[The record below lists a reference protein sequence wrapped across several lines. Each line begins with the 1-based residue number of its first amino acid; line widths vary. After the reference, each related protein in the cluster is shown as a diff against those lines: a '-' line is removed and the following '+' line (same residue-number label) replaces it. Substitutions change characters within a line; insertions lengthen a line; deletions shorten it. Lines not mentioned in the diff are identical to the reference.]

1 MKTVPLSA
9 ARTLHL
15 AAQGLLAP
23 PRRKAAKADVLT
35 AIRQMG
41 QLQIDTIH
49 VVARSPYLVL
59 FSRIGAYE
67 PAWLDAH
74 LAEGKLF
81 EYWSHEACFVP
92 IEDYGLLRHR
102 MLDPVGMGWKYAA
115 DWHGK
120 YRADIDSLLEHIRQN
135 GAVRAADFAREGGKG
150 NGWWDWKPEKRH
162 LEVLFATGQ
171 LMVSARHNF
180 HRIYDLAERVLPGWD
195 DARDLQ
201 PVEAVARELLLR
213 SCRALG
219 IARADWVADYYRLPR
234 RPYVDALNALADE
247 GELVRVQVDGWK
259 QDTFVHRE
267 FAPMIDDAMTGKL
280 ASTVTTVLSPFDP
293 VVWDRKRAAA
303 LFDFD
308 YAIECYT
315 PAAKRKYGY
324 FVLPLLSRGKLVGR
338 VDAKAHRAEGV
349 FELKSFH
356 LEPGVRLSGRLTDDL
371 RRALQRCA
379 DWHGTPELR
388 ITSGPKEVLAAFRDE
403 AKKRALSETPPTPA
417 TAKTRRAQSTRRA
430 ALSTD

>member
-1 MKTVPLSA
+1 MKTLPLPA

-15 AAQGLLAP
+15 AAQGLLTP
-23 PRRKAAKADVLT
+23 PRRKAVKADVLDT
-35 AIRQMG
+35 IARMT

-59 FSRIGAYE
+59 FSRLGAY
-67 PAWLDAH
+67 PQQWLDEH

-92 IEDYGLLRHR
+92 TEDYGLLRHR
-102 MLDPVGMGWKYAA
+102 MLDPSGMGWKYAA
-115 DWHGK
+115 EWHK
-120 YRADIDSLLEHIRQN
+120 KHRKAIDALLAHIRAT
-135 GAVRAADFAREGGKG
+135 GPVRSADFVREAGKG

-162 LEVLFATGQ
+162 LEVLFAIGQ
-171 LMVSARHNF
+171 LMVAERRNF
-180 HRIYDLAERVLPGWD
+180 HRVYDLTERVMPNWD

-201 PVEAVARELLLR
+201 PADAVTAEVLR
-213 SCRALG
+213 RTCRALG
-219 IARADWVADYYRLPR
+219 VARADWVADYYRLPR
-234 RPYVDALNALADE
+234 RPYRDELHTLADQ
-247 GELVRVQVDGWK
+247 GELIQVQVEGWK
-259 QDTFVHRE
+259 QDTFVHRDI
-267 FAPMIDDAMTGKL
+267 APMLDDAASGKL

-338 VDAKAHRAEGV
+338 VDAKAHRTQQV
-349 FELKSFH
+349 FEVKSLH
-356 LEPGVRLSGRLTDDL
+356 METGVRLSARLAGDL

-379 DWHGTPELR
+379 DWHGTPQLQ
-388 ITSGPKEVLAAFRDE
+388 ITSAPADWLE
-403 AKKRALSETPPTPA
+403 ALTLSADNDAPA
-417 TAKTRRAQSTRRA
+417 
-430 ALSTD
+430 

>member
-1 MKTVPLSA
+1 MKILPLSA
-9 ARTLHL
+9 ARTIHL
-15 AAQGLLAP
+15 AAQGLLSP
-23 PRRKAAKADVLT
+23 PRRKATKADVLD
-35 AIRQMG
+35 AIRRMA

-59 FSRIGAYE
+59 FSRLGAYL
-67 PAWLDAH
+67 PQWLDEH

-102 MLDPVGMGWKYAA
+102 MLDPSDMGWKYAA
-115 DWHGK
+115 NWHDK
-120 YRADIDSLLEHIRQN
+120 HRKDIDKLLAHIRAT
-135 GAVRAADFAREGGKG
+135 GPVRSADFARESGKG

-162 LEVLFATGQ
+162 LEVLFAIGQ
-171 LMVSARHNF
+171 LMVAERRNF
-180 HRIYDLAERVLPGWD
+180 QRVYDVTERVLPHWN
-195 DARDLQ
+195 DARDL
-201 PVEAVARELLLR
+201 PPPEVVEGELLR
-213 SCRALG
+213 RTCRALG
-219 IARADWVADYYRLPR
+219 VARADWVADYYRLPR
-234 RPYVDALNALADE
+234 RPYRDKLHALADQ
-247 GELVRVQVDGWK
+247 GELIAVEVLGWK

-267 FAPMIDDAMTGKL
+267 FAPLLDDAVSGKL

-324 FVLPLLSRGKLVGR
+324 FVLPLLSRGRLVGR
-338 VDAKAHRAEGV
+338 VDAKAHSTQGV
-349 FELKSFH
+349 FELKSVH
-356 LEPGVRLSGRLTDDL
+356 MEAGVRASARLAGDL

-379 DWHGTPELR
+379 
-388 ITSGPKEVLAAFRDE
+388 A
-403 AKKRALSETPPTPA
+403 PA
-417 TAKTRRAQSTRRA
+417 DRVGGA
-430 ALSTD
+430 

>member
-1 MKTVPLSA
+1 VKIVPLSA

-15 AAQGLLAP
+15 AAQGLLVP
-23 PRRKAAKADVLT
+23 PRRKAMKDDVLV
-35 AIRQMG
+35 AIRRMA

-59 FSRIGAYE
+59 FSRLGAYD
-67 PAWLDAH
+67 PQWLDAH

-102 MLDPVGMGWKYAA
+102 MLDPAGMGWKYAA
-115 DWHGK
+115 DWHARH
-120 YRADIDSLLEHIRQN
+120 RADIDNLLDHIRLN
-135 GAVRAADFAREGGKG
+135 GPVRAADFAREGGKG

-171 LMVSARHNF
+171 LMVAARQNF
-180 HRIYDLAERVLPGWD
+180 HRIYDLTERVLPGWD

-201 PVEAVARELLLR
+201 PVEAASRELLR
-213 SCRALG
+213 RTCRALG

-234 RPYVDALNALADE
+234 RPYADALHALADE
-247 GELVRVQVDGWK
+247 GELEQVRVEGWK

-267 FAPMIDDAMTGKL
+267 FAPMIDDASNGQL

-293 VVWDRKRAAA
+293 VVWDRKRVAE

-324 FVLPLLSRGKLVGR
+324 FVLPLLSRGKLVAR
-338 VDAKAHRAEGV
+338 VDAKAHRASGI

-356 LEPGVRLSGRLTDDL
+356 LEPGVRLSGRLTADL

-379 DWHGTPELR
+379 DWHGTPELQ
-388 ITSGPKEVLAAFRDE
+388 ITSAPKDVLAAF
-403 AKKRALSETPPTPA
+403 S
-417 TAKTRRAQSTRRA
+417 A
-430 ALSTD
+430 AG

>member
-1 MKTVPLSA
+1 VKTVPLSA

-15 AAQGLLAP
+15 AAQGLLVP
-23 PRRKAAKADVLT
+23 PRRKAMKDDVLV
-35 AIRQMG
+35 AIRRMA

-59 FSRIGAYE
+59 FSRLGAYD
-67 PAWLDAH
+67 PQWLDAH

-102 MLDPVGMGWKYAA
+102 MLDPAGMGWKYAA
-115 DWHGK
+115 DWHARH
-120 YRADIDSLLEHIRQN
+120 RADIDDLLDHIRLN
-135 GAVRAADFAREGGKG
+135 GPVRAADFAREGGKG

-171 LMVSARHNF
+171 LMVAARQNF
-180 HRIYDLAERVLPGWD
+180 HRIYDLTERVLPGWD

-201 PVEAVARELLLR
+201 PVEAASLELLR
-213 SCRALG
+213 RTCRALG

-234 RPYVDALNALADE
+234 RPYADALHALADE
-247 GELVRVQVDGWK
+247 GELEQVRVEGWK

-267 FAPMIDDAMTGKL
+267 FAPMIDDASNGQL

-293 VVWDRKRAAA
+293 VVWDRKRVAA

-338 VDAKAHRAEGV
+338 VDAKAHRASGI

-356 LEPGVRLSGRLTDDL
+356 LEPNVRLSGRLTADL

-379 DWHGTPELR
+379 DWHGTPELQ
-388 ITSGPKEVLAAFRDE
+388 ITSAPKDVLAAF
-403 AKKRALSETPPTPA
+403 S
-417 TAKTRRAQSTRRA
+417 A
-430 ALSTD
+430 AG